1 MDPTQHD
8 NPYESPRE
16 GDEAEV
22 SPNTVLERA
31 SLAWVFPLIG
41 FLTLV
46 GSGFLLSFPSARV
59 VSIALLVA
67 SFALW
72 GGGIMMT
79 VYGVL
84 ASRQH
89 PHAIGHALIGGVCSL
104 LFTGSIVL
112 GLFNFAYQVRH

>member
-1 MDPTQHD
+1 MDSTQHD
-8 NPYESPRE
+8 NPYQSPCE
-16 GDEAEV
+16 ADEAEV
-22 SPNTVLERA
+22 SPDTVLKRA

-46 GSGFLLSFPSARV
+46 GSGFLFNFLPARV
-59 VSIALLVA
+59 VSIGLLVA

-72 GGGIMMT
+72 GGGILMMF
-79 VYGVL
+79 YGIV

-89 PHAIGHALIGGVCSL
+89 PHALGHALIGGVCSL

-112 GLFNFAYQVRH
+112 GLFSYAYQARN